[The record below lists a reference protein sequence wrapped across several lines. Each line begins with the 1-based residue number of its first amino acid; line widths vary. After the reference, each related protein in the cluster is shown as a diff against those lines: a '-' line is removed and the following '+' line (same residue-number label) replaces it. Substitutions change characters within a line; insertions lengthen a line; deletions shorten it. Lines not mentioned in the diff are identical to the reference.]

1 MGTDSTPPPKK
12 APKIGQKEE
21 HKNEPKNA
29 PKNEKKMFPIFNIL
43 RKDKKLEN
51 EILKNIVEDKKSPEK
66 IKNEPAQTNNEK
78 NRKMKINEY
87 FKATVK
93 EDKKKYA
100 EKKPE
105 KEKDLKRKL
114 SSKEKKQKKEELS
127 KKRKGY
133 WLKLAKNQQ
142 EKKSTDHQQNNA
154 DKNLISWENNSLI
167 MDNTLVRSDVSLAHN
182 IEQIQCSAEWPNI
195 EPSGQND
202 AADSIISTDDT
213 ATSQDNTCS
222 NPSGK

>member
-1 MGTDSTPPPKK
+1 
-12 APKIGQKEE
+12 
-21 HKNEPKNA
+21 
-29 PKNEKKMFPIFNIL
+29 MFPIFNIL

-195 EPSGQND
+195 ENVATEQTTIQND
-202 AADSIISTDDT
+202 AADGIISTDDT